1 MGSQESSTALDSGV
15 LLASKWGHWLGDPG
29 QTKANCASGYTF
41 TSGYRERFVGN
52 SPKPRLAI
60 GVGVNWVSPF
70 GPLRIDL
77 AKAILKQEGD
87 DTKLFSFNVGT
98 QF

>member
-1 MGSQESSTALDSGV
+1 MIRTPA
-15 LLASKWGHWLGDPG
+15 
-29 QTKANCASGYTF
+29 C
-41 TSGYRERFVGN
+41 RRFRSPIRRSCHAGFKEVFLGN
-52 SPKPRLAI
+52 SPKPRLSI
-60 GVGVNWVSPF
+60 GIGFNWVSPF

-98 QF
+98 SF